1 MKKKL
6 FTILFST
13 IISLYLVELILS
25 INKVDKFINYKNNSD
40 RYCEDINNCDYRSS
54 MDVYYESE
62 KKGDPIYP
70 NFTPVYRFQNKNF
83 KNYKTSEDK
92 EIFPLSK
99 VSNQKTSMCNEKR

>member
-13 IISLYLVELILS
+13 IISLYLVELIYQLTKWIS
-25 INKVDKFINYKNNSD
+25 LLIIKITH

-62 KKGDPIYP
+62 K
-70 NFTPVYRFQNKNF
+70 R
-83 KNYKTSEDK
+83 
-92 EIFPLSK
+92 
-99 VSNQKTSMCNEKR
+99 

>member
-6 FTILFST
+6 FTIFFST

-25 INKVDKFINYKNNSD
+25 INKVDKFINYKNNTD

-99 VSNQKTSMCNEKR
+99 